1 MSNIT
6 GPYDPTADDFIS
18 RLDDEDEDQHQADR
32 EEQAMLDRENDDD
45 DLGISDDNWACGT
58 LDPET

>member
-1 MSNIT
+1 MSNT
-6 GPYDPTADDFIS
+6 DP
-18 RLDDEDEDQHQADR
+18 DEDAEREAEAQEEAD
-32 EEQAMLDRENDDD
+32 ALDEARLNDEADD